1 MRFFRRLKIWFTNRP
16 YYRQLKRYTKRQAA
30 VRKKL
35 KKQANEFC
43 PWTGYYLH
51 DMIKT
56 MLEFYH
62 DVYSAKDC
70 CWSEP
75 FRLEKIEKSLAETL
89 QYFDLLEKIDDVDA
103 DSELLPIAEAEPEF
117 EDYLKT
123 WTKENDLKVTDTVKS
138 ALAYSFLEKIYTE
151 RLYNSIGK
159 HIWEWCD

>member
-1 MRFFRRLKIWFTNRP
+1 MRFFRGLKLWFTNRP
-16 YYRQLKRYTKRQAA
+16 YYKQWKRYMKCQAA

-62 DVYSAKDC
+62 DVYSTQDC

-75 FRLEKIEKSLAETL
+75 SRLEKIEKSLAETL
-89 QYFDLLEKIDDVDA
+89 QYFDLLEKIDDVDE

-123 WTKENDLKVTDTVKS
+123 WTEENDMKVTDTVKS
-138 ALAYSFLEKIYTE
+138 YLAYSFLEKIYTE

-159 HIWEWCD
+159 HIWEWYD

>member
-1 MRFFRRLKIWFTNRP
+1 MRFFRGLKLWLTNRP
-16 YYRQLKRYTKRQAA
+16 YYKQWKRYMKRQDT

-35 KKQANEFC
+35 KKQVKEFC

-62 DVYSAKDC
+62 DVYSTRDC

-75 FRLEKIEKSLAETL
+75 SRLEKIEKSLAETL

-123 WTKENDLKVTDTVKS
+123 WTEENGMKVTDTVKPCF
-138 ALAYSFLEKIYTE
+138 AYSFLEKIYTE

-159 HIWEWCD
+159 HIWEWYD